1 MPLNEYRKLRNFGK
15 TPEPAGVARTG
26 QEHPIFVIQEHQSRH
41 HHFDLRLE
49 RDGVLK
55 SWAVP
60 KGVPETPGEKRIA
73 VETEDHPLEYG
84 SFEGTIPK
92 GEYGAGEV
100 KIWDRGLFEPMVWE
114 TDKIE
119 VVMQGDK
126 ISGRYVLV
134 RFKKAGDH
142 GWLIFR
148 AKD

>member
-1 MPLNEYRKLRNFGK
+1 MPLDEYRKLRNFGK
-15 TPEPAGVARTG
+15 TPEPAGSAKTG
-26 QEHPIFVIQEHQSRH
+26 QEHPIFVIQEHQSSH

-49 RDGVLK
+49 RGGVLK

-84 SFEGTIPK
+84 RFEGTIPK
-92 GEYGAGEV
+92 GQYGAGEV
-100 KIWDRGLFEPMVWE
+100 KIWDRGIFSPMVWE

-119 VVMQGDK
+119 VVLQGDR
-126 ISGRYVLV
+126 IEGRYVLV
-134 RFKKAGDH
+134 RFRRAGDME
-142 GWLIFR
+142 WLIFK